1 MNTLLVLVG
10 STTLLLSL
18 ALPVVVKPLLKR
30 WGVVDIPNDRSS
42 HTTVVIRGMGVA
54 VAAAIIM
61 ALVLS
66 LATGL
71 IAVDRSLIII
81 IGCMVG
87 VAAVL
92 GWIEDFRGLSIRIRA
107 SVQLLI
113 GAIGTAALASTIEDS
128 SYWWILIGA
137 IAVATYINAANFM
150 DGINGISGMHGV
162 VVGLFYSWA
171 GLLSDQLWLT
181 VSGLVLAAAFA
192 GFLPWNLGRGFVFLG
207 DVGSYLLGASV
218 AAIAVTGLLAGVY
231 LEYLFAPVI
240 IYLADTFTTFLR
252 RARRG
257 ERLYSAHRQH
267 VYQRLT
273 DTGLS
278 HVQVSVLV
286 TVFSVLTGAAG
297 FVLATAEAPQAIA
310 VSLFAA
316 VVVVIYLYSP
326 RIFTVATTWRAARTA
341 PRGESRRLQG

>member
-1 MNTLLVLVG
+1 MNPLLVIVGLVALG
-10 STTLLLSL
+10 LSL

-30 WGVVDIPNDRSS
+30 WGVIDIPNHRSS
-42 HTTVVIRGMGVA
+42 HTMIVVRGMGVA
-54 VAAAIIM
+54 VTVAILV

-66 LATGL
+66 LVTGL
-71 IAVDRSLIII
+71 VAVDRSLILVII
-81 IGCMVG
+81 AMVA
-87 VAAVL
+87 VAATL
-92 GWIEDFRGLSIRIRA
+92 GWIEDFRGLSVKVRA
-107 SVQLLI
+107 SAQLMV
-113 GAIGTAALASTIEDS
+113 GVVGTAALATTIDDS
-128 SYWWILIGA
+128 SYWWVPVGA

-171 GLLSDQLWLT
+171 GVLSDQLWLT
-181 VSGLVLAAAFA
+181 VAGLVVAAAFA

-207 DVGSYLLGASV
+207 DVGSYLLGASI

-231 LEYLFAPVI
+231 LEYLLSPVL

-257 ERLYSAHRQH
+257 ERLHTAHRQH

-278 HVQVSVLV
+278 HVQVALIVSFL
-286 TVFSVLTGAAG
+286 SALTGAAG
-297 FVLATAEAPQAIA
+297 FVLATAPAPLA
-310 VSLFAA
+310 VSASLFAA
-316 VVVVIYLYSP
+316 AVVALYLCSP
-326 RIFTVATTWRAARTA
+326 RIFRALAR
-341 PRGESRRLQG
+341 RRVRADA

>member
-1 MNTLLVLVG
+1 MNPLLAVVG
-10 STTLLLSL
+10 LAALALSL

-30 WGVVDIPNDRSS
+30 LGVIDIPNDRSS

-54 VAAAIIM
+54 VAVAILA

-71 IAVDRSLIII
+71 VSVDRSLIGII
-81 IGCMVG
+81 LCMV
-87 VAAVL
+87 AAASVL
-92 GWIEDFRGLSIRIRA
+92 GWIEDFRGLSIRVRA
-107 SVQLLI
+107 SAQLLV
-113 GAIGTAALASTIEDS
+113 GAIGTVALATTIDDS
-128 SYWWILIGA
+128 SYWWVPLGA
-137 IAVATYINAANFM
+137 VAVATYINAANFM

-162 VVGLFYSWA
+162 VVGLFYSAA
-171 GLLSDQLWLT
+171 GVLSDQLWLT
-181 VSGLVLAAAFA
+181 VAGLVVAAAFA

-207 DVGSYLLGASV
+207 DVGSYLLGASI

-231 LEYLFAPVI
+231 LEYLLSPVL

-257 ERLYSAHRQH
+257 EPLYTAHRQH

-278 HVQVSVLV
+278 HVQVSLLVSVL
-286 TVFSVLTGAAG
+286 SALTGAAG
-297 FVLATAEAPQAIA
+297 FVLATAPAPLA
-310 VSLFAA
+310 VSASVFAAA
-316 VVVVIYLYSP
+316 VVALYLYSP
-326 RIFTVATTWRAARTA
+326 RIFRALERRRTPA
-341 PRGESRRLQG
+341 DA